1 MSKIMYYDLE
11 TTGVDYKVSSVR
23 QISGFIEV
31 NGKVIDEFDYKV
43 KPIPKNLPDYPH
55 NVWVGDEISINGVI
69 WNKGAIDLVKSQ
81 GITSKE
87 IENYTPYM
95 DVYNEITKKLL
106 KHIDKFNNK
115 EKFHLIGFN
124 NRFFDDPFF
133 RKWFEDCGDKYFGSY
148 FWADS
153 IDVICIA
160 SHYLK
165 EKRHEMENFKLMT
178 VARELGIE
186 VDESKLHDA
195 LYDIQLTKEI
205 YEICTNTIKK

>member
-1 MSKIMYYDLE
+1 MSRIMYYDLE

-23 QISGFIEV
+23 QISGFLEID
-31 NGKVIDEFDYKV
+31 GKVTDEFNFMV
-43 KPIPKNLPDYPH
+43 KPIVKNLLGFEH
-55 NVWVGDEISINGVI
+55 NVWVGEEISINGVI

-81 GITSKE
+81 GISSKDV
-87 IENYTPYM
+87 ENYTPHM
-95 DVYNEITKKLL
+95 EIYEQIVNMLL
-106 KHIDKFNNK
+106 KYISRYNNK

-153 IDVICIA
+153 IDALCIA

-165 EKRHEMENFKLMT
+165 DRRHEMENFKLMT
-178 VARELGIE
+178 VARFLGIE
-186 VDESKLHDA
+186 VDESQLHDA
-195 LYDIQLTKEI
+195 LYDVKLTKEI
-205 YEICTNTIKK
+205 YERCTK

>member
-1 MSKIMYYDLE
+1 MYYDLE

-23 QISGFIEV
+23 QISGFLEID
-31 NGKVIDEFDYKV
+31 GKVTDEFNFMV
-43 KPIPKNLPDYPH
+43 KPIVKNLLGFEH
-55 NVWVGDEISINGVI
+55 NVWVGEEISINGVI

-81 GITSKE
+81 GISSKDV
-87 IENYTPYM
+87 ENYTPHM
-95 DVYNEITKKLL
+95 EIYEQIVNMLL
-106 KHIDKFNNK
+106 KYISRYNNK

-153 IDVICIA
+153 IDALCIA

-165 EKRHEMENFKLMT
+165 DRRHEMENFKLMT
-178 VARELGIE
+178 VARFLGIE
-186 VDESKLHDA
+186 VDESQLHDA
-195 LYDIQLTKEI
+195 LYDVKLTKEI
-205 YEICTNTIKK
+205 YERCTK